1 MLDALRKSTGSLVA
15 KILFA
20 VLILSFGIWGIGDV
34 VNSRANN
41 KPALTVGDIE
51 ISGLILKDQ
60 LARQM
65 DRLRQI
71 FGPSFDADA
80 ARQIGLIESTVAS
93 LSASAAQEMLARDLG
108 IVISDT
114 ALREVTI
121 QQPAFQNAEGAFDR
135 TRFNQVLAAN
145 NLTEQGW
152 LEMARKDLVHARLED
167 ALTSGIVTPLKMA
180 EALYRIREE
189 RRDAHVLQISAAAQD
204 VAVRLDDSALHAFY
218 EENKDVFAVPE
229 TRDLSVLIMNPTM
242 LEARITVSDE
252 DVTNYYNTNQDLFT
266 TPESRPV
273 TQVIVETEDAA
284 KHILSQ
290 VDAGSSLAD
299 AAINTGSGKPLDM
312 GIITRNSLP
321 EDIAAAVWSLP
332 ENGVSQPVQSAVGWH
347 VFSAGPLVPAQT
359 KRLETVSEDIKAQL
373 KREKAAET
381 FNDVAQRIE
390 DNLASGTSY
399 KEIADT
405 FGINLVAAASIAAD
419 GSSPLPADLEEN
431 VLKEAFALAQGEE
444 SRLIHVDGGAF
455 VVKVNAVHAQ
465 TIQPFQD
472 VREKVE
478 ALWKKN
484 AQKTAAAAM
493 AEQLAAE
500 LTSGKTP
507 NAIIN
512 KAPGITVSTIS
523 GIGRDGRHVNKT
535 DNPMPPQIVQ
545 ALFTLPAGTASV
557 VKDDQNAYV
566 LRVDMINPADPDK
579 DSHGVMTMR
588 NNVHSALVNDVTRI
602 VTDTLIDRY
611 GMHVNQ
617 DVINNLLP

>member
-41 KPALTVGDIE
+41 KPAITVGAID
-51 ISGLILKDQ
+51 ISGLMLKDQ
-60 LARQM
+60 LTRQM
-65 DRLRQI
+65 DRLRQV
-71 FGPSFDADA
+71 FGPGFDADS
-80 ARQIGLIESTVAS
+80 ARQIGLIESTVSS

-108 IVISDT
+108 IVVSDT
-114 ALREVTI
+114 ALREVTV
-121 QQPAFQNAEGAFDR
+121 QQPAFQNAEGTFDR

-152 LEMARKDLVHARLED
+152 LDMARKDLVRTRLED

-180 EALYRIREE
+180 EVLYRIREE
-189 RRDAHVLQISAAAQD
+189 RRDAHVLQISTAAQD
-204 VAVRLDDSALHAFY
+204 VAARPDDSALHAFY
-218 EENKDVFAVPE
+218 EENKSVFAVPE
-229 TRDLSVLIMNPTM
+229 TRDLSVLVMNPTM
-242 LEARITVSDE
+242 LESRITVSDE
-252 DVTNYYNTNQDLFT
+252 DVANYYSTNQDLFT
-266 TPESRPV
+266 APESRPV
-273 TQVIVETEDAA
+273 TQVIVETEDTAN
-284 KHILSQ
+284 HILGQ
-290 VDAGSSLAD
+290 VKAGSSLAD
-299 AAINTGSGKPLDM
+299 AAIKTGSGKPLDM
-312 GIITRNSLP
+312 GLITKNSLP
-321 EDIAAAVWSLP
+321 EDIAAVVWSLP
-332 ENGVSQPVQSAVGWH
+332 GNGVSQPVQSAVGWH

-359 KRLETVSEDIKAQL
+359 KRLETVSEEIKAQL
-373 KREKAAET
+373 KREKAAEA
-381 FNDVAQRIE
+381 FYDIAQRIE
-390 DNLASGTSY
+390 DSLASG
-399 KEIADT
+399 KDHREIADT
-405 FGINLVAAASIAAD
+405 FGIKLVAADSIAAD
-419 GSSPLPADLEEN
+419 GSSLLPADLEED

-500 LTSGKTP
+500 LTSGKAL
-507 NAIIN
+507 NDIIN
-512 KAPGITVSTIS
+512 KARGITVSKIS
-523 GIGRDGRHVNKT
+523 GIGRDGRQVNKT
-535 DNPMPPQIVQ
+535 ENPMPPQIVQ
-545 ALFTLPAGTASV
+545 ALFNLQTGKASV
-557 VKDDQNAYV
+557 VKDDPNVYV
-566 LRVDMINPADPDK
+566 LRMDMIKPADPSE
-579 DSHGVMTMR
+579 DSQGVTTMR

-602 VTDTLIDRY
+602 ITDTLLDRY